1 MNLSFDPDR
10 LTTRLFLEADTG
22 ASGAGDTSATTA
34 GDGEEFG
41 AGLEEAS
48 AELLSQQSDTSAA
61 APEPAEASAP
71 AAEPTSQPAQAE
83 QQAFSLMSFLR
94 DRGIDY
100 GFQNDQDAAQ
110 FTEQTFRLLQQNYDD
125 LQTLKQLKP
134 YLPQFQ
140 QFVASQWQ
148 QQQQPQQQQTA
159 AEKKRWA
166 EKLEYDPMW
175 RQMVERDPETGK
187 PRVIDGYD
195 PSVLTKLQQFEL
207 RRQQIAEQMLT
218 DLPGFF
224 EPMQNETVEMAV
236 EKALA
241 AVQEK
246 FFSPVREHLVANE
259 IYQRDQG
266 WMYATNEQGQR
277 TFTREGQRYF
287 QILQNLDQMG
297 IKNAEQAS
305 QMAKHQL
312 QQEMAYWGAYQQ
324 PQQAVPGAAPVPT
337 PVANP
342 TVQNNA
348 AKQRLLQQ
356 GRQRS
361 PNVSA
366 RAQAS
371 LHEDPATSL
380 TDMALARLNGN

>member
-1 MNLSFDPDR
+1 MKFSFDPDR

-22 ASGAGDTSATTA
+22 ANGAGDTAATTA

-48 AELLSQQSDTSAA
+48 AELLSSQQPETPTASEPAASTPPAETAA
-61 APEPAEASAP
+61 ASAE
-71 AAEPTSQPAQAE
+71 QQ
-83 QQAFSLMSFLR
+83 QQAFSVMNYLR

-100 GFQNDQDAAQ
+100 GFQNEQDAAQ

-148 QQQQPQQQQTA
+148 QQQQPQQQQPTA

-166 EKLEYDPMW
+166 EKLEFDPMW

-187 PRVIDGYD
+187 LRVAEGYD

-236 EKALA
+236 EKALS

-305 QMAKHQL
+305 AMAKHQL

-324 PQQAVPGAAPVPT
+324 PQQAVPGAAPIPAA
-337 PVANP
+337 VANP
-342 TVQNNA
+342 TAQNNA

-356 GRQRS
+356 GRTRS